1 MKRGRMGQMGDL
13 ERAVMNK
20 LWATDEALSV
30 RQIAEV
36 FPDHAYTTILTVCDR
51 LTKKNFVT
59 RRLEGRSHVYRP
71 RASQEEYVAHLMD
84 VALDG
89 SSDRAAALVRF
100 ANVVDDDEAAI
111 LRAALRRRSK

>member
-1 MKRGRMGQMGDL
+1 MGQMGDL
-13 ERAVMNK
+13 ERLVMNR
-20 LWATDEALSV
+20 LWSTDEALTV
-30 RQIAEV
+30 RQIAEA

-59 RRLEGRSHVYRP
+59 RQLDGRSHVYRP
-71 RASQEEYVAHLMD
+71 QATQEEYVAHLMD
-84 VALDG
+84 AALDG

-100 ANVVDDDEAAI
+100 VNVINDDEIEI